1 MKKISEFKQYNGGI
15 FVTQF
20 TLNGK
25 YIVSGGDERLIR
37 LHNTEKQKLIKT
49 YASPC
54 KEVLDIKIT
63 RDNGNIICC
72 GNDTSIYSIDV
83 MTSSIL
89 RKYGQHET
97 RINCIEFNN
106 QYNVIASGSFD
117 MKVKLWDLISK
128 SNTPLMSLNQAKDS
142 ITSISIEDNQ
152 LFTTSMDG
160 FIRVYDLRKGLI
172 ISDDIKKPLT
182 SLSIINSTT
191 ISLSS
196 IEDSSI
202 NIYNRKDI
210 NIIHTYNNHF
220 NKKIRINT
228 GISLNKKLIFTGDET
243 GKIYQYNLVNQNYS
257 YLKVSNSIID
267 CISMNP
273 TKQQIV
279 YGTFDGK
286 IGLLDY

>member
-1 MKKISEFKQYNGGI
+1 MKKTSEFKQYNGGI

-25 YIVSGGDERLIR
+25 YIVSGGDKRVIR
-37 LHNTEKQKLIKT
+37 LHNTESKKLIKT
-49 YASPC
+49 YSSPC

-63 RDNGNIICC
+63 RDNGTIICC
-72 GNDTSIYSIDV
+72 GNDTNVYSIDV
-83 MTSSIL
+83 VTSSVL
-89 RKYGQHET
+89 RKYGKHEAK
-97 RINCIEFNN
+97 INCIEFNN

-117 MKVKLWDLISK
+117 MKVKLWDLGSK

-142 ITSISIEDNQ
+142 ITSIKIEDTQ

-160 FIRVYDLRKGLI
+160 FIRVYDLRKGLVV
-172 ISDDIKKPLT
+172 SDDIKKPLT

-191 ISLSS
+191 VALSS

-202 NIYNRKDI
+202 NIYNRKDMK
-210 NIIHTYNNHF
+210 IIHTYNTHL
-220 NKKIRINT
+220 NKRIRINNE
-228 GISLNKKLIFTGDET
+228 ISLDKKIVFTGDET
-243 GKIYQYNLVNQNYS
+243 GKIYQYNFINQNQS
-257 YLKVSNSIID
+257 YIEVSKSIIG

-279 YGTFDGK
+279 YGSFDGK
-286 IGLLDY
+286 MGLLDY